1 MVDPDNITAGDTQA
15 GPTASHGALPTPR
28 RMDNPTDFFDAVRAG
43 SIERVRELVTRTPGL
58 ANARSEGAT
67 PLHFAAITGDRAM
80 VDLLLT
86 ARADVNARDDTYQMT
101 PIAWANE
108 EGHRDM
114 VRHLYDR
121 GADVDLH
128 QAAAYGLVDHV
139 KDLVRSS
146 RRQVNA
152 VVGGWTPLQLATIW
166 GHPEVVEL
174 LLSRGADPLVRD
186 PYGRTTLEIARAQV
200 ATNAKST
207 PIVREERRREIVEA
221 CARIAQ
227 LLEQR
232 GTR

>member
-1 MVDPDNITAGDTQA
+1 MTNTQRDSITS
-15 GPTASHGALPTPR
+15 P
-28 RMDNPTDFFDAVRAG
+28 DFFAAVRAG
-43 SIERVRELVTRTPGL
+43 TVERVREFVNQTPAL
-58 ANARSEGAT
+58 AQARSEGAT
-67 PLHFAAITGDRAM
+67 ALHFAAIAGDRAM

-121 GADVDLH
+121 GAEVDLH

-139 KDLVRSS
+139 KDLVRGT

-152 VVGGWTPLQLATIW
+152 VVGGWTPLQLATLW

-174 LLSRGADPLVRD
+174 LLTRGADPLVRD

-200 ATNAKST
+200 TTNAQGT
-207 PIVREERRREIVEA
+207 PIVREERRRDIVEA

-227 LLEQR
+227 LIEQR
-232 GTR
+232 GSR

>member
-1 MVDPDNITAGDTQA
+1 MTNAQQGSLTT
-15 GPTASHGALPTPR
+15 S
-28 RMDNPTDFFDAVRAG
+28 DFFAAVRAG
-43 SIERVRELVTRTPGL
+43 SVERVRELVTQTP
-58 ANARSEGAT
+58 AFAQARSEGAT
-67 PLHFAAITGDRAM
+67 ALHVAAIAGDRAM
-80 VDLLLT
+80 VDLLLS

-108 EGHRDM
+108 EGHREM

-121 GADVDLH
+121 GAEVDLH
-128 QAAAYGLVDHV
+128 QAAAYGLVEHV

-146 RRQVNA
+146 RRQVNV

-200 ATNAKST
+200 ATNAQST
-207 PIVREERRREIVEA
+207 PIVRQERRHEIVEA

-232 GTR
+232 GPH

>member
-1 MVDPDNITAGDTQA
+1 MTNAQQGSV
-15 GPTASHGALPTPR
+15 TAS
-28 RMDNPTDFFDAVRAG
+28 DFFAAVRAG
-43 SIERVRELVTRTPGL
+43 SIDRVRELVTQTPAL
-58 ANARSEGAT
+58 AHARSEGAT
-67 PLHFAAITGDRAM
+67 ALHFAAIAGDRAM

-108 EGHRDM
+108 EGHREM
-114 VRHLYDR
+114 VHHLYDR
-121 GADVDLH
+121 GAEVDLH
-128 QAAAYGLVDHV
+128 QAAAYGLVAHV

-166 GHPEVVEL
+166 GHPDVVEL

-200 ATNAKST
+200 ATNAQST

-227 LLEQR
+227 LIEQR

>member
-1 MVDPDNITAGDTQA
+1 MPDSTE
-15 GPTASHGALPTPR
+15 
-28 RMDNPTDFFDAVRAG
+28 FFDAVRAG
-43 SIERVRELVTRTPGL
+43 AAERVKALLAQTPAL
-58 ANARSEGAT
+58 AHARNEGAT
-67 PLHFAAITGDRAM
+67 ALHFAAIAGDPAL
-80 VDLLLT
+80 VDLLIT
-86 ARADVNARDDTYQMT
+86 ARADVNARDETYQMT

-108 EGHRDM
+108 EGRREM
-114 VRHLYDR
+114 VRHLYER
-121 GADVDLH
+121 GAEVDLH

-186 PYGRTTLEIARAQV
+186 PYGRTTVEIARAQV
-200 ATNAKST
+200 ATNAHGT

-232 GTR
+232 GSR

>member
-1 MVDPDNITAGDTQA
+1 MLEHDNVTGGHAHN
-15 GPTASHGALPTPR
+15 GPIVPHGAITTPR
-28 RMDNPTDFFDAVRAG
+28 RMDGSADFFDAVRAG
-43 SIERVRELVTRTPGL
+43 SIDQVRELVTQTP
-58 ANARSEGAT
+58 AFAHARSEGAT
-67 PLHFAAITGDRAM
+67 ALHFAAIAGDRAM
-80 VDLLLT
+80 VDLLVT

-108 EGHRDM
+108 EGHREM

-121 GADVDLH
+121 GAEVDLH

-152 VVGGWTPLQLATIW
+152 VVGGWTPLQLATLW

-200 ATNAKST
+200 ATNAQGT
-207 PIVREERRREIVEA
+207 PIIREERRRGVVEA

-227 LLEQR
+227 LIEQR
-232 GTR
+232 GSR

>member
-1 MVDPDNITAGDTQA
+1 MPDSTE
-15 GPTASHGALPTPR
+15 
-28 RMDNPTDFFDAVRAG
+28 FFDAVRAG
-43 SIERVRELVTRTPGL
+43 NAERVKALLAQTPAL
-58 ANARSEGAT
+58 AHARSEGAT
-67 PLHFAAITGDRAM
+67 AMHFAAIAGNRAM

-121 GADVDLH
+121 GAEVDLH
-128 QAAAYGLVDHV
+128 QAAAYGLLDHV
-139 KDLVRSS
+139 KDLVRGS

-152 VVGGWTPLQLATIW
+152 VVGGWTPLQLATVW
-166 GHPEVVEL
+166 GHPDVVEL

-186 PYGRTTLEIARAQV
+186 PWGRTTLEIARAQV
-200 ATNAKST
+200 ATNAHST
-207 PIVREERRREIVEA
+207 PIVRDERRREIVEA

-232 GTR
+232 AAR

>member
-43 SIERVRELVTRTPGL
+43 SIERVRELVTQTPGL

>member
-1 MVDPDNITAGDTQA
+1 MTNAQQGSV
-15 GPTASHGALPTPR
+15 TAS
-28 RMDNPTDFFDAVRAG
+28 DFFAAVRAG
-43 SIERVRELVTRTPGL
+43 SIDRVRELVTQTPAL
-58 ANARSEGAT
+58 AHARSEGAT
-67 PLHFAAITGDRAM
+67 ALHFAAIAGDRAM

-86 ARADVNARDDTYQMT
+86 ARAEVNARDDTYQMT

-108 EGHRDM
+108 EGHREM

-121 GADVDLH
+121 GAEVDLH

-139 KDLVRSS
+139 KDLVRGS

-186 PYGRTTLEIARAQV
+186 PYGRTTLEIARAQI
-200 ATNAKST
+200 ATNAQST

-232 GTR
+232 GSR